1 MAVGMPP
8 VKVTVAVGTRV
19 VPLDEVKDS
28 RIRTALQGAVKQ
40 VTEKLAKVRC
50 PVHDKGPAD
59 LRIHFDRSGGV
70 DLKYDSCC
78 PALGEKVG
86 QALG

>member
-1 MAVGMPP
+1 ME
-8 VKVTVAVGTRV
+8 VKVTVTVGRKT
-19 VPLDEVKDS
+19 VPVEDVGDS
-28 RIRTALQGAVKQ
+28 RVRSALQTAARQ
-40 VTEKLAKVRC
+40 VAAKLASVRC
-50 PVHDKGPAD
+50 PTHDRGPKD
-59 LRIHFDRSGGV
+59 VRIHFDKNGAA

>member
-1 MAVGMPP
+1 MD
-8 VKVTVAVGTRV
+8 VKVTVTVGRKT
-19 VPLDEVKDS
+19 VPVEEVGDS
-28 RIRTALQGAVKQ
+28 RVRSALQTAARQ
-40 VTEKLAKVRC
+40 VAAKLASVRC
-50 PVHDKGPAD
+50 PTHDRAPKD
-59 LRIHFDRSGGV
+59 VRIHFDKNGAA